1 MLTSWILK
9 LATLAVTI
17 LPRLAAAGTDPAAA
31 YGTFAQPSLD
41 LPDAVSNASSTVES
55 EALLEECD
63 PTITVCGTTANVK
76 VVRTHNVTS
85 YVTNYHVHEEIT
97 ELPTSTRTVVSV
109 IVSTNTTNVEG
120 QCRDT
125 TVYIEPTPLI
135 VTVDVNTTTTRE
147 VVPITNITS
156 ITTSWVPHKKISQ
169 CIIKRTSI
177 GLAPGPGYG
186 SASPPPSAPSQQ
198 PPPATGSAGNYDYGQ
213 PAPSIPPAR
222 ASSVQG
228 SGRQRY
234 VHFDEHFDECPN
246 NSLRRR
252 LANSRSSSSIPFP
265 SSEESSSTSESA
277 SSSDFRASG
286 ASTSSSAS
294 GASNASGASSSTSS
308 SSSRSSAWF

>member
-1 MLTSWILK
+1 MLTNWFPQLAIL
-9 LATLAVTI
+9 TVTI
-17 LPRLAAAGTDPAAA
+17 LPRLATAGSDAAAA
-31 YGTFAQPSLD
+31 YGTVAQPSLD
-41 LPDAVSNASSTVES
+41 LPDAASNASSTIES

-147 VVPITNITS
+147 VVPITNVTS
-156 ITTSWVPHKKISQ
+156 VTTSWVPHKKISQ
-169 CIIKRTSI
+169 CIIKRTST

-186 SASPPPSAPSQQ
+186 SASPPSSAPSQQ
-198 PPPATGSAGNYDYGQ
+198 PPPATGSGGNYNSGQ
-213 PAPSIPPAR
+213 PAPSIPAVGG
-222 ASSVQG
+222 SSGQG
-228 SGRQRY
+228 SGSQSSA
-234 VHFDEHFDECPN
+234 P
-246 NSLRRR
+246 
-252 LANSRSSSSIPFP
+252 SSSSQQ
-265 SSEESSSTSESA
+265 SSSTTSESVSGSMYGSA
-277 SSSDFRASG
+277 SGSASRASG
-286 ASTSSSAS
+286 ASASSSVS
-294 GASNASGASSSTSS
+294 ETSRASGASSSTSS
-308 SSSRSSAWF
+308 STSRSTP